1 MSVLDLQ
8 GLEPEESVPANGGS
22 GSRGSKGCNN
32 GSRFSLLLC

>member
-1 MSVLDLQ
+1 MTVLDLQ
-8 GLEPEESVPANGGS
+8 GMELEEAPQEHGGS